1 MKFITAIAVIAIIL
15 FSCNDDGLQNEK
27 TVVANDTTKIQD
39 AIIIKDSILNST
51 IADSLPL
58 GAYQGIFPC
67 KDCDGI
73 QQTILF
79 NIDKTFREEQ
89 MIWSKNESP
98 KISEGKWERKN
109 GEIELTQ
116 NNKPVI
122 NLIKKNDTLFV
133 VNINGVA
140 VINSSKYILTKRNLA
155 HTTTA
160 WD

>member
-1 MKFITAIAVIAIIL
+1 MKFITAITVIAIIL
-15 FSCNDDGLQNEK
+15 FSCNESSQNEK
-27 TVVANDTTKIQD
+27 TVIVKDTTKIQD
-39 AIIIKDSILNST
+39 TIIVKDSVLNST

-98 KISEGKWERKN
+98 KSKRRKMAKKKW
-109 GEIELTQ
+109 Q
-116 NNKPVI
+116 N
-122 NLIKKNDTLFV
+122 
-133 VNINGVA
+133 
-140 VINSSKYILTKRNLA
+140 
-155 HTTTA
+155 
-160 WD
+160 